1 MKTKTILKT
10 ILMSTVLLAAACSIN
25 SNSGE
30 VAKDTLS
37 TDTNVVELVPDTIT
51 IDSVVAE

>member
-10 ILMSTVLLAAACSIN
+10 ILMSTVLLAAACSFN

-30 VAKDTLS
+30 VAKDSLS